1 MSFGDPYRKRAATL
15 RASAL
20 KAPSDRA
27 AADLRSLARCYLRLA
42 SEADYK
48 ERLDVSADFGQK
60 LHLESGEEGA

>member
-1 MSFGDPYRKRAATL
+1 MSSGDPYRKRAATL
-15 RASAL
+15 RVNAL

-42 SEADYK
+42 SEADYN

-60 LHLESGEEGA
+60 LHPESGGEGS